1 MNQEQ
6 YNRRGFHLEISR
18 NKNNKTIEVWLTKA
32 ERDDQK
38 LQESL
43 KPHYKKWKEAGYLP
57 VVYLSG
63 NENLYDNTLA
73 LLKHNRNRTAS
84 QEVAAE
90 RAVKTVQM
98 PQQSAFKPERQHKRH
113 GLSI

>member
-1 MNQEQ
+1 M
-6 YNRRGFHLEISR
+6 EISR
-18 NKNNKTIEVWLTKA
+18 NENNKNIEVWLTKA

-73 LLKHNRNRTAS
+73 LLKHNRNRTAI

-90 RAVKTVQM
+90 RAAKAVPM
-98 PQQSAFKPERQHKRH
+98 PQQSAPKPERKHKRH
-113 GLSI
+113 GLSL